1 MGEQIMQRGDATTPG
16 LARVCIRCKRRF
28 IRKFERIVLSP
39 RLIVGLF
46 CIGMVLGLL
55 VRSLV
60 PGAGYGGAGDLAQMG
75 PLSTGSVM
83 PVGQVAHRARSWMV
97 LVSADGDVELR

>member
-39 RLIVGLF
+39 RLVVGLF

-60 PGAGYGGAGDLAQMG
+60 PGAGYGGAGNLAQMD

-83 PVGQVAHRARSWMV
+83 PAVHIAHRARSWTV
-97 LVSADGDVELR
+97 LISTDGSVELR

>member
-28 IRKFERIVLSP
+28 IRKFDRIVLSP
-39 RLIVGLF
+39 RLFVGLI
-46 CIGMVLGLL
+46 CIGMVLGIL

-60 PGAGYGGAGDLAQMG
+60 PGAGYGGAGFFFQMDA
-75 PLSTGSVM
+75 LSTGRDM
-83 PVGQVAHRARSWMV
+83 PAVPVAPRAPSWAV
-97 LVSADGDVELR
+97 LV